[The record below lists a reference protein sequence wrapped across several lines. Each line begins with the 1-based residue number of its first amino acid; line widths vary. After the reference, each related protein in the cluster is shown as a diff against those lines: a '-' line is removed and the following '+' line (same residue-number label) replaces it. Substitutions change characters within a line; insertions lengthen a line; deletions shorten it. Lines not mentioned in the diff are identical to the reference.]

1 MYKIEERYV
10 TVTDDWS
17 RCYDGN
23 KVRLSIRMVY
33 PDKCNSR
40 KCKIRPYAMV
50 KVMASGNDDTYVVK
64 EYGVQFDG
72 SKYVEYEWTK
82 NGKETINE
90 YVDDTDELYKYKAA
104 IMYNAWKR
112 DIFDCVP
119 DGINRQW
126 FLENGFANG

>member
-33 PDKCNSR
+33 QDKCNSR

-64 EYGVQFDG
+64 EYGIEFDG
-72 SKYVEYEWTK
+72 SKYVEYECTK

-90 YVDDTDELYKYKAA
+90 YVDDTNELYKYKAA

>member
-1 MYKIEERYV
+1 M
-10 TVTDDWS
+10 TDDWHP
-17 RCYDGN
+17 CYDGN

-40 KCKIRPYAMV
+40 KYKIRPYAMV

-90 YVDDTDELYKYKAA
+90 YVDDTNELYKYKAA
-104 IMYNAWKR
+104 LMYNAWKR

-119 DGINRQW
+119 NGVNRQW

>member
-10 TVTDDWS
+10 TVTDDWYP
-17 RCYDGN
+17 CYDGN

-40 KCKIRPYAMV
+40 KCKIIPYAMV

-64 EYGVQFDG
+64 EYGIQFDG

-90 YVDDTDELYKYKAA
+90 YVDDTNELYKYKAA
-104 IMYNAWKR
+104 LMYNAWKR

-119 DGINRQW
+119 NGVNRQW
-126 FLENGFANG
+126 FLENGFTNG

>member
-10 TVTDDWS
+10 IVTDDWS

-50 KVMASGNDDTYVVK
+50 KV
-64 EYGVQFDG
+64 
-72 SKYVEYEWTK
+72 EYEWTQ
-82 NGKETINE
+82 NGGEIINAYSDE
-90 YVDDTDELYKYKAA
+90 TDELYKDKAA
-104 IMYNAWKR
+104 LTYNAWKR

-119 DGINRQW
+119 DGVNRQW
-126 FLENGFANG
+126 FLENGFVNG